1 MTDFILIDQTY
12 INKNNICFIEST
24 DLLTKKKPSKYV
36 LTIGFTGSVKNIVY
50 SSSEERNKV
59 LNKLISKTV
68 PSVIVETPVEPI
80 TNNNSNRQG
89 ITRSISSPYNPYCQI
104 NNNNNNNHQH
114 NPVIPPPPYSND
126 SYLNYSSNYPA
137 FTKVLETN

>member
-59 LNKLISKTV
+59 LNQLISKTV

-80 TNNNSNRQG
+80 TNNNNNSSNNNHQG

-104 NNNNNNNHQH
+104 NNN